1 MLVLGPFAFAVPW
14 ALAALAALPV
24 LWWLLRVIP
33 PAPQRV
39 SFPAIR
45 LLEGLKPEEDTP
57 HSTPWWLLLLR
68 LLIAALV
75 IVAIA
80 RPLIPSGTA
89 IPAGGAI
96 LLVFDDGWSSAR
108 DFEARRDRALR
119 ILDQAER
126 ENRAVALVTTAAP
139 MPGQRREVDLAP
151 PATLRATIGALTP
164 KPWGRDL
171 EAVAELLEDIALG
184 PDATVAWLREA
195 IAAPGSG
202 TFADRLAQ
210 IGALVVIADGSG
222 GPVWLDDPAPS
233 AIELTAEVRR
243 GTTVGER
250 VIAVR
255 AIAEDGRVLTR
266 QTAIFEA
273 DSDRLAVRIDLP
285 TELRNEVARLE
296 VEDETTAAA
305 VLLMDERYMRRPVGL
320 VSARDFEGS
329 QPLLDDLYYLD
340 RALAPFTEVRRG
352 DVDSLLERELAVVVL
367 ADAGG
372 LTFQQ
377 RQSLE
382 SFVEDGGVL
391 LRFAGERLAASGA
404 DAGGDA
410 LLPVRVRRG
419 DRTLGGALSWSRP
432 EPLAPF
438 ASTSPFAGIAV
449 PQDVTVSRQV
459 LAEPSIDLGEK
470 TWARLQDGTPIV
482 TAERRGDGWL
492 ILVHTT
498 ANADWSNLPLSG
510 LFVQMLRRIVALSQG
525 IGGANERPMPPH
537 ALLDGY
543 GTLVGPGAGIEPL
556 PPAAERAETAP
567 PAIGPRHPPGFY
579 GDDSAREAVNLGPT
593 LTGAGLAV
601 GIPDGAVSQP
611 LESGRDTELQGW
623 FLALATVLAIIDT
636 LVGLAL
642 RGLLFGTAMAG
653 GGARERRAGGGVGG
667 GVAAIL
673 LTALVL
679 DPTGAAAQMATPR
692 QQQQQPADP
701 ELFALE
707 AASEMRLAYVLTGD
721 TWIDGISRDGLIGL
735 SEELTRRTAVEPAMP
750 FGLDVERDELAFFP
764 LLYWPITRD
773 QPELSGT
780 AVARVNDYMRNGGI
794 IIFDT
799 RDRYEVTIPGAA
811 GGSGLRRLVQL
822 SQGLD
827 IPPLAPASPDH
838 VLTRAFYLLDEFP
851 GRYTGGTVWLEDERI
866 RSSDTEV
873 SPVLVGSH
881 DWAGAWARDTSSLPR
896 FPVVPGGELQREM
909 ATRFGINLVM
919 YALTGNYKAD
929 QVHVP
934 SILERL
940 GQ

>member
-1 MLVLGPFAFAVPW
+1 MLTLGPLAFAVPW
-14 ALAALAALPV
+14 ALAALAVLPV

-33 PAPQRV
+33 PAPQRI

-68 LLIAALV
+68 LLIATLV
-75 IVAIA
+75 ILAIA

-89 IPAGGAI
+89 IPPGGAI

-126 ENRAVALVTTAAP
+126 ENRAVALVTTADP
-139 MPGQRREVDLAP
+139 LPGQRREVDLAT
-151 PATLRATIGALTP
+151 PASLRSAIGALQP
-164 KPWGRDL
+164 KPWTRDL
-171 EAVAELLEDIALG
+171 PAVAELLDGVNLG
-184 PDATVAWLREA
+184 SGATVVWLRES
-195 IAAPGSG
+195 IAADGYDAFG
-202 TFADRLAQ
+202 DRLAQ
-210 IGALVVIADGSG
+210 IGAVVIIEDASG
-222 GPVWLDDPAPS
+222 GPVWIDDPDPA
-233 AIELTAEVRR
+233 AIDLIAELRR
-243 GTTVGER
+243 GTDIGDRPV
-250 VIAVR
+250 AVR

-266 QTAIFEA
+266 QTAAFEP
-273 DSDRLAVRIDLP
+273 DSDRLTVQVELP
-285 TELRNEVARLE
+285 TELRNDVARLE
-296 VEDETTAAA
+296 VENENTAAS
-305 VLLMDERYMRRPVGL
+305 VFLMDERYKRRPVGL

-329 QPLLDDLYYLD
+329 QPLLDELFYLD
-340 RALAPFTEVRRG
+340 RALDPFTEVRRG
-352 DVDSLLERELAVVVL
+352 DIDTLLERDLAVVIL

-372 LTFQQ
+372 LTFEQAQ
-377 RQSLE
+377 KLGD
-382 SFVEDGGVL
+382 FLTAGGVV

-404 DAGGDA
+404 EAGSDT

-438 ASTSPFAGIAV
+438 ASTSPFAGIEV
-449 PQDVTVSRQV
+449 PEDVTVSRQV

-492 ILVHTT
+492 ILVHTS
-498 ANADWSNLPLSG
+498 ANADWTNLPLSG

-525 IGGANERPMPPH
+525 VGGTNERAMPPY
-537 ALLDGY
+537 ALLDGF
-543 GTLVGPGAGIEPL
+543 GTLGGAVAGTEPL
-556 PPAAERAETAP
+556 PPTSARAEFGMP
-567 PAIGPRHPPGFY
+567 EIGPQHPPGFY
-579 GDDSAREAVNLGPT
+579 GDDSAREAFNLGPAI
-593 LTGAGLAV
+593 GGGGLATAR
-601 GIPDGAVSQP
+601 PEGAATQA
-611 LESGRDTELQGW
+611 LEAGRDTELQGW
-623 FLALATVLAIIDT
+623 VLAAALVLAIIDT

-642 RGLLFGTAMAG
+642 RGLLPGRRSLSGAG
-653 GGARERRAGGGVGG
+653 RGAAVIL
-667 GVAAIL
+667 VAAL
-673 LTALVL
+673 PFWPGDAL
-679 DPTGAAAQMATPR
+679 AQSPLA
-692 QQQQQPADP
+692 QQQQPADP

-735 SEELTRRTAVEPAMP
+735 SDELTRRTAVEPASP

-773 QPELSGT
+773 QPELSGE
-780 AVARVNDYMRNGGI
+780 AVSRINEYMRNGGI

-799 RDRYEVTIPGAA
+799 RDRYEVTVPGAA

-827 IPPLAPASPDH
+827 IPPLAPADPDH

-851 GRYTGGTVWLEDERI
+851 GRYTGGTVWLEDERVQ
-866 RSSDTEV
+866 SSDTEV

-881 DWAGAWARDTSSLPR
+881 DWAGAWARDATGRPR